1 MQVKEE
7 STKVGLKLNIK
18 KTKIMA
24 SGPLTSWQIEEE
36 EIEGSDKSKT
46 AEELPEFP
54 YRTEADRV
62 FLIYNRRAARY
73 FDVWNRATNAAHYAT
88 FPTWHPQ
95 DVLDRISYN
104 PPANT
109 SSRIPGAPFFIPRT
123 KLNFQETLRDPIP
136 VERSACFYPLFK
148 AKQRLTAQVP
158 FSAVLPC
165 GFAFSGELF
174 FHKPKQEVIVYNFP
188 SLSSS
193 ILCRLIHEL
202 KVNCMQRR
210 KLEIGSPDSSVSGS
224 NHFKLIAADTACERI
239 FTLNDVEHGRCKYG
253 IVNLS
258 GLGKNS
264 LTVEMYDNLYFTN
277 RKLCLMGTAK
287 TLGCACLLPASL
299 FNNSNAEDQLGM
311 LCSFKI
317 STAWS
322 CAWCLNPQADNCF
335 STGLSRRILVTNAVT
350 GHRQT
355 FNTSSDVLAQQ
366 FATQTPVL
374 YNGCRSGEVF
384 SIDIRQH
391 SHRSQGWNAVRL
403 FHDSAVTA
411 INLLKTEQYLMVAD
425 MAGRI
430 KLWDLRKLKCVKEY
444 RGHHN
449 EHTVLPLHIS
459 EEEGLLTAGA
469 RNVVMICF
477 TLLPQWVKIVTQ
489 EFGVSKTLICYGLSL
504 LHIHL
509 PQIPSQA
516 WSSHQGLEAPEGF
529 LVCLWQSDRISII
542 FPIKQMIH
550 IVSIPRTWI
559 FLPCLAIENKNVIVS
574 TDCYWIDMDC
584 RCYLQ
589 HSGLQ

>member
-1 MQVKEE
+1 
-7 STKVGLKLNIK
+7 
-18 KTKIMA
+18 
-24 SGPLTSWQIEEE
+24 
-36 EIEGSDKSKT
+36 
-46 AEELPEFP
+46 
-54 YRTEADRV
+54 
-62 FLIYNRRAARY
+62 
-73 FDVWNRATNAAHYAT
+73 
-88 FPTWHPQ
+88 
-95 DVLDRISYN
+95 
-104 PPANT
+104 
-109 SSRIPGAPFFIPRT
+109 
-123 KLNFQETLRDPIP
+123 
-136 VERSACFYPLFK
+136 
-148 AKQRLTAQVP
+148 
-158 FSAVLPC
+158 
-165 GFAFSGELF
+165 
-174 FHKPKQEVIVYNFP
+174 
-188 SLSSS
+188 
-193 ILCRLIHEL
+193 
-202 KVNCMQRR
+202 MQRR

-277 RKLCLMGTAK
+277 RKVNSLCWASLSHPDSHILLCLMGTAK

-459 EEEGLLTAGA
+459 EEEGLLTAVGQDCYTRIWSLQDA
-469 RNVVMICF
+469 HLLRTIPSPYPSATDSIPSVVF
-477 TLLPQWVKIVTQ
+477 SSRLGGTRGVPGLLMAVRQDLYY
-489 EFGVSKTLICYGLSL
+489 FSYKTDDPYCIHTKNMDFSSL
-504 LHIHL
+504 L
-509 PQIPSQA
+509 S
-516 WSSHQGLEAPEGF
+516 
-529 LVCLWQSDRISII
+529 
-542 FPIKQMIH
+542 
-550 IVSIPRTWI
+550 
-559 FLPCLAIENKNVIVS
+559 N
-574 TDCYWIDMDC
+574 
-584 RCYLQ
+584 
-589 HSGLQ
+589 

>member
-1 MQVKEE
+1 
-7 STKVGLKLNIK
+7 
-18 KTKIMA
+18 
-24 SGPLTSWQIEEE
+24 
-36 EIEGSDKSKT
+36 
-46 AEELPEFP
+46 
-54 YRTEADRV
+54 
-62 FLIYNRRAARY
+62 
-73 FDVWNRATNAAHYAT
+73 
-88 FPTWHPQ
+88 
-95 DVLDRISYN
+95 
-104 PPANT
+104 
-109 SSRIPGAPFFIPRT
+109 
-123 KLNFQETLRDPIP
+123 
-136 VERSACFYPLFK
+136 
-148 AKQRLTAQVP
+148 
-158 FSAVLPC
+158 
-165 GFAFSGELF
+165 
-174 FHKPKQEVIVYNFP
+174 
-188 SLSSS
+188 
-193 ILCRLIHEL
+193 IHEL

-277 RKLCLMGTAK
+277 RKVCYVLPLRLECTIFILF
-287 TLGCACLLPASL
+287 LL
-299 FNNSNAEDQLGM
+299 EDQLGM

-459 EEEGLLTAGA
+459 EEEGLLTAVGQDCYTRIWSLQDA
-469 RNVVMICF
+469 HLLRTIPSPYPSATDSIPSVVF
-477 TLLPQWVKIVTQ
+477 SSRLGGTRGVPGLLMAVRQDLYY
-489 EFGVSKTLICYGLSL
+489 FSYKTDDPYCIHTKNMDFSSL
-504 LHIHL
+504 L
-509 PQIPSQA
+509 S
-516 WSSHQGLEAPEGF
+516 
-529 LVCLWQSDRISII
+529 
-542 FPIKQMIH
+542 
-550 IVSIPRTWI
+550 
-559 FLPCLAIENKNVIVS
+559 N
-574 TDCYWIDMDC
+574 
-584 RCYLQ
+584 
-589 HSGLQ
+589 